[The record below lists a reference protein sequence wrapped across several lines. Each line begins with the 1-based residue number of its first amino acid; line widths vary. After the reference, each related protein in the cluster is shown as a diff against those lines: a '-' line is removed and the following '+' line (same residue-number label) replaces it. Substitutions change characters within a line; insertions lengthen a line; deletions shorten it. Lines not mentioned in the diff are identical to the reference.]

1 VRYFDPWERLLKRIE
16 DSGGFVNAH
25 AHFDRAYTI
34 TEENLDDVVYDQ
46 LHNKWLYVDRFK
58 ESATMNDY
66 CKNIQTALFD
76 QRAMGVTSCLSFID
90 IDSVVSL
97 KALRAAGLAKEYA
110 KGIGIDFKVATQ
122 TLKGVVSPY
131 ERIYLE
137 MALDTGVVDII
148 GSLPGADA
156 GMEDSHLDIIF
167 QLAKRYDK
175 RIHVHVDQL
184 NSPEEKETELLARK
198 TMQHSYEDMV
208 TAVHSISLAAHPAT
222 YREEVYKM
230 ASDSG
235 LSFIAC
241 PTAWIDSRR
250 NEVLTPTHNAI
261 TPVDEMILHDLV
273 VAIGSDNIHDV
284 YKPYSTGDMATELKF
299 LLEATH
305 IYDQEVLVKIATEN
319 GLKVMGSYVSEDRRI
334 SKGELPI
341 IEKPEDS

>member
-1 VRYFDPWERLLKRIE
+1 MTHFDPWQLLLDKVAKN
-16 DSGGFVNAH
+16 GGFVNAH

-46 LHNKWLYVDRFK
+46 LHNKWLYVDKYK

-66 CKNIQTALFD
+66 CKNIQAALSD
-76 QRAMGVTSCLSFID
+76 QQVMGVTSCVSFID
-90 IDSVVSL
+90 VDSVVGL
-97 KALRAAGLAKEYA
+97 KALRAAGLAKKYA
-110 KGIGIDFKVATQ
+110 EGIGIDFRVATQ

-167 QLAKRYDK
+167 ELAKRYNK
-175 RIHVHVDQL
+175 RVHAHVDQL
-184 NSPEEKETELLARK
+184 NSAEEKETELLARK
-198 TMQHSYEDMV
+198 TMEHCYEDMV
-208 TAVHSISLAAHPAT
+208 TAVHSISLAAHPVR

-230 ASDSG
+230 SKDSG
-235 LSFIAC
+235 LSFITC

-250 NEVLTPTHNAI
+250 TEVMAPTHNAI
-261 TPVDEMILHDLV
+261 TPVDEMIMHDLV
-273 VAIGSDNIHDV
+273 VAIGSDNIHDI
-284 YKPYSTGDMATELKF
+284 YKPYSTGDMSVELKF

-305 IYDQEVLVKIATEN
+305 IYDQDILVKIATEN
-319 GLKVMGSYVSEDRRI
+319 GLRVMGSYD
-334 SKGELPI
+334 SKRGVAG
-341 IEKPEDS
+341 DSKSKFTTIK